1 MPPFFEVFYCTV
13 HIVLAT
19 EDTKLN
25 KIVLTFEKLKTLEYY
40 AILKMA
46 EYNSKTLAK
55 TEKS

>member
-1 MPPFFEVFYCTV
+1 MPPFIEVFYCTA
-13 HIVLAT
+13 HIVLAI

-40 AILKMA
+40 ATLKMA

-55 TEKS
+55 N